1 MVMIVLKVVLA
12 LLLTLVPF
20 VFHYVIKPKASSSPK
35 WRSSYSFL
43 SSKMPFI
50 RRKAAKVKAWISY
63 VYGKMHRSRNGR
75 KFFILVLLVMMLVF
89 QVVDY
94 HAARQAYQLFGES
107 VFPSGTM
114 SLTPYHIRVPFLGE
128 VMVPG
133 SGKLVAALLS
143 PFLTM
148 VWVYVMAMGMTMML
162 FSYRL
167 ADWIL
172 LRIHASR
179 ILQISLVSI
188 AILMVAV
195 SLGRCFLLFELL
207 MILLMAGII
216 YPFPQHP
223 SLPRGKARWQDL
235 GSGLL
240 EKQAA

>member
-1 MVMIVLKVVLA
+1 MIILKVVLA

-43 SSKMPFI
+43 STEMPCI

-75 KFFILVLLVMMLVF
+75 KFFILVLLVLMLVF

-94 HAARQAYQLFGES
+94 HAARQAYQLLEES
-107 VFPSGTM
+107 AHQSGAM
-114 SLTPYHIRVPFLGE
+114 SITPYTIRVPFLGE
-128 VMVPG
+128 AMLLG
-133 SGKLVAALLS
+133 SEKLLETLLY
-143 PFLTM
+143 PFLTKA
-148 VWVYVMAMGMTMML
+148 WVYVIALGSTMML

-167 ADWIL
+167 ADRVL

-179 ILQISLVSI
+179 ILQISLASI

-207 MILLMAGII
+207 MMLLMAGII
-216 YPFPQHP
+216 YPFPQQP
-223 SLPRGKARWQDL
+223 SSPRGKARWQNL
-235 GSGLL
+235 GSGPL
-240 EKQAA
+240 EKLAA